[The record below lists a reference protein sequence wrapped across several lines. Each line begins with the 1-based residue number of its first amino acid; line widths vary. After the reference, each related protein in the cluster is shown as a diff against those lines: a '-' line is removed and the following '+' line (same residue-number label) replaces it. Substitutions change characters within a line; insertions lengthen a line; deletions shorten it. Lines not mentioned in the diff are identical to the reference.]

1 MGCFR
6 IFINDL
12 IIKNYPNNTNKIH
25 SILIFFQYHIQI
37 ECTKIW
43 ITMSLNRTV
52 QTLTILS
59 AVVVCFGG
67 KDWSLDEHPQK
78 WNDYS
83 KEKIDQMLKRK
94 LNGNLAKNSILFLGD
109 GMGVSTVTVS
119 LVIFNSLNSI
129 CWLQRNTIFRLDVF
143 WKANCK
149 EKMEKS
155 MSLSWKA

>member
-1 MGCFR
+1 M
-6 IFINDL
+6 I
-12 IIKNYPNNTNKIH
+12 
-25 SILIFFQYHIQI
+25 
-37 ECTKIW
+37 
-43 ITMSLNRTV
+43 LNRTV

-129 CWLQRNTIFRLDVF
+129 CWLQRIPFLGWTYFERPTARRKWRRACHCHGKLRPCRFVQGNSFCYT
-143 WKANCK
+143 
-149 EKMEKS
+149 
-155 MSLSWKA
+155 